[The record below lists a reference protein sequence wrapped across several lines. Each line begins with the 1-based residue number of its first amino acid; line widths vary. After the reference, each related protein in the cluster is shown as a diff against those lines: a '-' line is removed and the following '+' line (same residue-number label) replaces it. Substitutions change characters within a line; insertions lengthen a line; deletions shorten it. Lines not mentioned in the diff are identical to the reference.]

1 MTSPSADTASA
12 APGSRGALRYVRTT
26 VARPTVSPASHH
38 FVTLLRMS
46 RMPPPSLLALSPEPD
61 AAPRVFPACCG
72 SSRPRGGGGEGGR
85 GREKGAA
92 GQQGGR
98 GGGREMGA
106 AG

>member
-46 RMPPPSLLALSPEPD
+46 RMLPPSLLALPPEPD
-61 AAPRVFPACCG
+61 AAPRVFPAPRR
-72 SSRPRGGGGEGGR
+72 SSRQRRGALGGGWG
-85 GREKGAA
+85 KGAS
-92 GQQGGR
+92 
-98 GGGREMGA
+98 A
-106 AG
+106 AGEDGAEG